1 MIKMFDRDNTGQIDL
16 NEFNQLWNYLG
27 QWRQVFDGYDADR
40 SGHISRQEFAT
51 ALQQMGYRLVHFNA
65 DVSVIT
71 LLFLDFLLN
80 LSSHFTR
87 SMIII
92 EMEQFNLMVLYI
104 PLF

>member
-51 ALQQMGYRLVHFNA
+51 ALQQMGYRFSPQFIQSLYQKHDYNRDGTVQFDGFVHSIILIQV
-65 DVSVIT
+65 VSLSIT
-71 LLFLDFLLN
+71 RF
-80 LSSHFTR
+80 
-87 SMIII
+87 
-92 EMEQFNLMVLYI
+92 
-104 PLF
+104 